1 MKQIFFAMCTAAIL
15 LMGMTGCSSDDS
27 SSSVDIDALEQRL
40 VGLWWDEFEYSD
52 VTDEGV
58 PFSRVL
64 LAVEFEPEH
73 TGCIYLAVFSAK
85 GNIPLAVYGGPEE
98 AGFNWR
104 MLDDGSLMLSDPLT
118 GESEVLTRISRG
130 NDGSGSY
137 GDGMTDVS
145 NTSMNYSDGSMKV
158 TNDNYSGTLAKADA
172 EEEAKIEKKLSTT
185 LPVANTNLG
194 DEDGIKINDAPA
206 DSSFWGR

>member
-1 MKQIFFAMCTAAIL
+1 MKKIFFAMCTAAMF

-27 SSSVDIDALEQRL
+27 SSSVDTNALEQKL

-104 MLDDGSLMLSDPLT
+104 MLDDGSLMLSDSLT
-118 GESEVLTRISRG
+118 GESEVLTRSG

-145 NTSMNYSDGSMKV
+145 NTSMNYTDGSMTV
-158 TNDNYSGTLAKADA
+158 TNDSYSGTLSKADTEKEA
-172 EEEAKIEKKLSTT
+172 EIVKKLSTQ
-185 LPVANTNLG
+185 LPTTNTNL
-194 DEDGIKINDAPA
+194 EDADSIKINDAPA
-206 DSSFWGR
+206 DSSFLGR

>member
-1 MKQIFFAMCTAAIL
+1 MKQIFFAMCTAAIVL
-15 LMGMTGCSSDDS
+15 LGMTGCSSDDS
-27 SSSVDIDALEQRL
+27 SSSVDTNALEQKL

-104 MLDDGSLMLSDPLT
+104 MLEDGSLMLSDPLT
-118 GESEVLTRISRG
+118 GESEVLTRG
-130 NDGSGSY
+130 DNDGSSSY
-137 GDGMTDVS
+137 GDSMTNVS
-145 NTSMNYSDGSMKV
+145 NTSMNYTDGSMTV
-158 TNDNYSGTLAKADA
+158 TNGSDSHKLAKADA
-172 EEEAKIEKKLSTT
+172 DKEAEIEKKLSTP

-194 DEDGIKINDAPA
+194 DEDDIKINDAPA
-206 DSSFWGR
+206 DSSFLGR